1 MDSNELSC
9 AKTALPLTA
18 FSWKLF
24 SAAMMAAFS
33 RVISSTNTPKKKGGP
48 KAPARA
54 EGRGRRLGFG
64 SSPEL
69 LSGSFPGLDRNR
81 QRGGAKSPP
90 LCQGYKSKGLQFFLR
105 RLQSS
110 KSCAGSLYDILFQV
124 DLSHGCTY

>member
-1 MDSNELSC
+1 MDSNELPC

-33 RVISSTNTPKKKGGP
+33 RVISSTNTPKKKGTKSSG
-48 KAPARA
+48 

-64 SSPEL
+64 SSSEL